1 MALAKVGS
9 AQHLPTSFALGS
21 LDRNVIVLCPPPVGS
36 PVMTVHVPLLGFSV
50 PAWWIGFAD
59 DLGKVFFGLHVS
71 G

>member
-9 AQHLPTSFALGS
+9 TQHRPTSLALGP
-21 LDRNVIVLCPPPVGS
+21 LVRNVIGHCPPAVGC
-36 PVMTVHVPLLGFSV
+36 PVMAIHIPLLGFSV

-59 DLGKVFFGLHVS
+59 DLGKVLFGLHVS